1 MLCISRN
8 GGSWF
13 GLDTR
18 GVLNFELGTDVQPEV
33 STTTL

>member
-1 MLCISRN
+1 MQSLIQLAEN
-8 GGSWF
+8 PGG
-13 GLDTR
+13 